1 VPVVVLGLGA
11 VAGYVLG
18 GAMYF
23 VKQSAQDKANQV
35 ATEITANGG
44 GRGTC
49 TNPTPKF
56 ASACSA
62 YVSDNNDV
70 NSDATVGNIALGVG
84 VAATVGVIVYW
95 LVADKSPSGTA
106 TTKPVLAP
114 LVGPSIGGLSLG
126 GSF

>member
-1 VPVVVLGLGA
+1 
-11 VAGYVLG
+11 
-18 GAMYF
+18 
-23 VKQSAQDKANQV
+23 
-35 ATEITANGG
+35 
-44 GRGTC
+44 
-49 TNPTPKF
+49 
-56 ASACSA
+56 
-62 YVSDNNDV
+62 VSDNNDV